1 VSVVSS
7 PISPQV
13 RSVDGLR
20 IRYAES
26 ESVDGPTLLLLNP
39 WPESLYAW
47 EALWPRLSAHA
58 RLVAVD
64 LPGFGQSEA
73 REDLFSPRAMGQFV
87 VRLIDEWE
95 LGQPHVFGPDVGT
108 GATLFAA
115 ALAPA
120 ALSSAVI
127 GSGGSAYPLEVTGQL
142 KEMIEAPDLEGLR
155 ALDGRDVVAN
165 AMTLLESY
173 EPSDAARQDY
183 LDSYAGTRF
192 AESAR
197 YVRSYPTDLA
207 TLRDLLGEIQTPTQ
221 IIAGK
226 RDPLIPP
233 TNAEYLHERLP
244 NSRLALLD
252 TGHFAWEDGAEQWGS
267 IALDWIRGGYR
278 LTAVPAEVLGAG
290 SVNTREPTTSYGGTS
305 VK

>member
-1 VSVVSS
+1 MSGS
-7 PISPQV
+7 ISPQV
-13 RSVDGLR
+13 RSTGGLQ

-26 ESVDGPTLLLLNP
+26 PSSDGPTLLLLNP

-47 EALWPRLSAHA
+47 EALWRRLSAHA

-64 LPGFGQSEA
+64 LPGFGQSEG
-73 REDLFSPRAMGQFV
+73 REDLFSVQAMGRFV
-87 VRLIDEWE
+87 LQLIDEWE
-95 LGQPHVFGPDVGT
+95 LGHPHVFGPDIGT

-120 ALSSAVI
+120 ALASAVI

-142 KEMIEAPDLEGLR
+142 KEMIDAPDLEGLL

-207 TLRDLLGEIQTPTQ
+207 TLRDLLPEIQTPMQ

-233 TNAEYLHERLP
+233 ANAHYLHERLP
-244 NSRLALLD
+244 HSKLALLD
-252 TGHFAWEDGAEQWGS
+252 TGHFAWEDGAEEWGS
-267 IALDWIRGGYR
+267 IALDWIQGGYE
-278 LTAVPAEVLGAG
+278 LPGAPADVRTVE
-290 SVNTREPTTSYGGTS
+290 SVNSREPSQ
-305 VK
+305 

>member
-1 VSVVSS
+1 MTNSIV
-7 PISPQV
+7 PQV
-13 RSVDGLR
+13 RSFDGLQ
-20 IRYAES
+20 IRYAEAAS
-26 ESVDGPTLLLLNP
+26 SDGPTLLLLNP

-87 VRLIDEWE
+87 VQLIDEWE

-108 GATLFAA
+108 GAALFAA
-115 ALAPA
+115 ARAPA
-120 ALSSAVI
+120 ALASAVI
-127 GSGGSAYPLEVTGQL
+127 GSGGSAYPLDVTGQL

-165 AMTLLESY
+165 AMALLESY
-173 EPSDAARQDY
+173 EPSDTARQDY

-207 TLRDLLGEIQTPTQ
+207 TLRDLLPEIRTPVQ

-226 RDPLIPP
+226 RDPLVPP
-233 TNAEYLHERLP
+233 ANAEYLHEHLP
-244 NSRLALLD
+244 HSKLALLD
-252 TGHFAWEDGAEQWGS
+252 TGHFAWEDGAKEWGS
-267 IALDWIRGGYR
+267 IALDWIQGGY
-278 LTAVPAEVLGAG
+278 LGLL
-290 SVNTREPTTSYGGTS
+290 
-305 VK
+305 

>member
-1 VSVVSS
+1 MGSS
-7 PISPQV
+7 ISPQV
-13 RSVDGLR
+13 RSIDGLQ
-20 IRYAES
+20 IRYAETAS
-26 ESVDGPTLLLLNP
+26 DDGPTLLLLNP

-64 LPGFGQSEA
+64 LPGFGHSQA
-73 REDLFSPRAMGQFV
+73 RGDLFSPHAMGRFLA
-87 VRLIDEWE
+87 RLIDEWE

-115 ALAPA
+115 ALSPT
-120 ALSSAVI
+120 ALT
-127 GSGGSAYPLEVTGQL
+127 SAYPLAVTGQL
-142 KEMIEAPDLEGLR
+142 KETIEAPDLEGLR
-155 ALDGRDVVAN
+155 ELDGRDVVAN
-165 AMTLLESY
+165 AMGLLESY

-207 TLRDLLGEIQTPTQ
+207 TLRDLLPEIQTPMQ

-226 RDPLIPP
+226 RDPLVPP
-233 TNAEYLHERLP
+233 ANAEYLHERLP
-244 NSRLALLD
+244 HSKLALLD

-267 IALDWIRGGYR
+267 IALDWIQGGYR
-278 LTAVPAEVLGAG
+278 LAGGAAGMRSADRVDAAEPA
-290 SVNTREPTTSYGGTS
+290 R
-305 VK
+305 

>member
-1 VSVVSS
+1 MTNS
-7 PISPQV
+7 ISPQV
-13 RSVDGLR
+13 RSVDGLQ
-20 IRYAES
+20 IRYAETAS
-26 ESVDGPTLLLLNP
+26 SGGPTLLLLNP

-47 EALWPRLSAHA
+47 EALWPRLSTRA

-73 REDLFSPRAMGQFV
+73 REDLFSPQAMGQFV
-87 VRLIDEWE
+87 LRLIDEWE
-95 LGQPHVFGPDVGT
+95 LGRPHVLGPDVGT

-120 ALSSAVI
+120 ALTSAVI
-127 GSGGSAYPLEVTGQL
+127 GSGATAYPLEVTGQL

-165 AMTLLESY
+165 AMALFESY

-207 TLRDLLGEIQTPTQ
+207 ALRELLPEIQTPMQ
-221 IIAGK
+221 IIAGE
-226 RDPLIPP
+226 RDPLVPP
-233 TNAEYLHERLP
+233 ANAEYLHERLP
-244 NSRLALLD
+244 HSKLALLD
-252 TGHFAWEDGAEQWGS
+252 TGHFAWEDAAEAWGS
-267 IALDWIRGGYR
+267 IALDWIQGGYR
-278 LTAVPAEVLGAG
+278 AARTPGRVA
-290 SVNTREPTTSYGGTS
+290 
-305 VK
+305 